1 MIIKGLSGCILA
13 SCLSV
18 CCFGQIYYPNQEVR
32 INDLPSLTAKSRN
45 PFDVLATA
53 VEIIL
58 HDRKVCCG
66 KDSALEDSVQA
77 ADPKSLK
84 DAANKL
90 QGRHL
95 LSDGRPIMINAEF
108 VPAAS
113 VNPDQLINTLAQKQA
128 LLMQWNSHF
137 YVVYGIIYDQTL
149 NQDSGI
155 VNAIHKFLLIDPRYS
170 DARREVVFDRLN
182 DDWGKVQGLLILKV
196 ASQ

>member
-1 MIIKGLSGCILA
+1 MIVKGLSNCIFV
-13 SCLSV
+13 SWLSV

-32 INDLPSLTAKSRN
+32 INELPSLTAKSRSAS
-45 PFDVLATA
+45 DVLATA

-66 KDSALEDSVQA
+66 KDSALEDSVQS

-90 QGRHL
+90 RGRHL
-95 LSDGRPIMINAEF
+95 LSDGRPITVNAEYL
-108 VPAAS
+108 PAAS

-128 LLMQWNSHF
+128 LVMQWNSHF
-137 YVVYGIIYDQTL
+137 YVVYGVIYDQTL

-155 VNAIHKFLLIDPRYS
+155 VNAIHKLLLIDPRYS
-170 DARREVVFDRLN
+170 DARREVVFDRLT
-182 DDWGKVQGLLILKV
+182 DDWGKVQGLLFLKV
-196 ASQ
+196 DSQ

>member
-1 MIIKGLSGCILA
+1 VAKALYECILGW
-13 SCLSV
+13 CLTA
-18 CCFGQIYYPNQEVR
+18 CCFGQIYYPNQAGR
-32 INDLPSLTAKSRN
+32 INDLPMLTAKSESASA
-45 PFDVLATA
+45 VLATS

-58 HDRKVCCG
+58 HERKVCCG
-66 KDSALEDSVQA
+66 KGSALEDSVQS

-84 DAANKL
+84 DVANQL

-95 LSDGRPIMINAEF
+95 LSDGRPILVNAEYL
-108 VPAAS
+108 AGAS
-113 VNPDQLINTLAQKQA
+113 VNPDQLINTLMQKQP

-137 YVVYGIIYDQTL
+137 YVVYGVVYDQTV

-170 DARREVVFDRLN
+170 DARREVVFDRLK
-182 DDWGKVQGLLILKV
+182 DDWGKVQGLVILKV